1 MNTVKQVHEFRRSD
15 KVEYE
20 DMRSIILGLRSRGY
34 FVIGTLEWEKTDDS
48 ASYKNL
54 RVVEKSKTLMF
65 ERRKQHIPLHLVED
79 EEEYA
84 RSS

>member
-54 RVVEKSKTLMF
+54 RVAEKSKTLMF
-65 ERRKQHIPLHLVED
+65 ERGKEHIPLHLVED
-79 EEEYA
+79 GVSCA
-84 RSS
+84 RF